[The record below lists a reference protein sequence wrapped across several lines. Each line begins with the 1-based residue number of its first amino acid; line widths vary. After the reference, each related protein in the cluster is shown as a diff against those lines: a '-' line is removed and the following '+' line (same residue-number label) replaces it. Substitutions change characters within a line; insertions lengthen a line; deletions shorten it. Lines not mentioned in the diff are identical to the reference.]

1 MSVDRARGVALVT
14 GASQGIGR
22 AIAARLAREG
32 YQLALVA
39 RSAEVLAEFASSLQK
54 EGGKAEPFACD
65 VTDEAAVAE
74 TVNAVVERMGSID
87 AVVNNAGI
95 ARDALLVRM
104 KSEQWSQVM
113 RTNLDGCYHFVRHV
127 APVMMK
133 ARKGRIVNISSVIG
147 QMGNAGQVNYA
158 ASKAGI
164 IGLTLATARE
174 LAGRGITVN
183 AIAPGFIETAMTE
196 ELPESA
202 VKELQAK
209 IPLRRLG
216 RPEDVAALV
225 SFLLSE
231 DASYITG
238 QVLNCDGGM
247 VMG

>member
-1 MSVDRARGVALVT
+1 VSVDRARGVALVT

-22 AIAARLAREG
+22 AIAARLSRDG

-39 RSAEVLAEFASSLQK
+39 RRADVLADFANSLK
-54 EGGKAEPFACD
+54 EEEGQAESFACD
-65 VTDEAAVAE
+65 VTDEAAVAD
-74 TVNAVVERMGSID
+74 TVQAVLERMGSID

-104 KSEQWSQVM
+104 KAEQWSQVM
-113 RTNLDGCYHFVRHV
+113 RTNLDGCFHFVRHV

-183 AIAPGFIETAMTE
+183 AVAPGFIETAMTG

>member
-1 MSVDRARGVALVT
+1 MSVDQALGVALVT

-22 AIAARLAREG
+22 AIATRLAHDG
-32 YQLALVA
+32 FHMALVA
-39 RSAEVLAEFASSLQK
+39 RRAEVLTEFADSLRG
-54 EGGKAEPFACD
+54 EGASAEAFACD
-65 VTDEAAVAE
+65 VADETAVE
-74 TVNAVVERMGSID
+74 KTVQAVVERMGTID

-183 AIAPGFIETAMTE
+183 AIAPGFIETAMTGE
-196 ELPESA
+196 IPESA
-202 VKELQAK
+202 VKDLQAR

>member
-1 MSVDRARGVALVT
+1 MLVT

-22 AIAARLAREG
+22 AIAARLARDG
-32 YQLALVA
+32 YDLALVA
-39 RSAEVLAEFASSLQK
+39 RRAEVLEDLAAELGVQGVEA
-54 EGGKAEPFACD
+54 AAFACD
-65 VTDEAAVAE
+65 VTDGAAVAR
-74 TVNAVVERMGSID
+74 TVGRVAERFGTPYGL
-87 AVVNNAGI
+87 VNNAGI
-95 ARDALLVRM
+95 TRDALLLRM
-104 KSEQWSQVM
+104 KDEQWSEVL

-127 APVMMK
+127 APLMMK
-133 ARKGRIVNISSVIG
+133 ARTGRMVNITSVIG
-147 QMGNAGQVNYA
+147 QIGNAGQVNYA

-183 AIAPGFIETAMTE
+183 AVAPGFIETPMTA

-202 VKELQAK
+202 VDDLLAR
-209 IPLRRLG
+209 IPLKRLG
-216 RPEDVAALV
+216 RPEDVAGLV

-231 DASYITG
+231 DGAYLTG

>member
-1 MSVDRARGVALVT
+1 MSVDRALGVALVT

-22 AIAARLAREG
+22 AIASRLARDG
-32 YQLALVA
+32 FHLALVA
-39 RSAEVLAEFASSLQK
+39 RRAEVLSEFADSLRG
-54 EGGKAEPFACD
+54 EGASAEAFACD
-65 VTDEAAVAE
+65 VTDERAVAE
-74 TVNAVVERMGSID
+74 TVQAILERMGTID
-87 AVVNNAGI
+87 AAVNNAGI

-104 KSEQWSQVM
+104 KAEQWSEVM

-127 APVMMK
+127 APVMLK

-183 AIAPGFIETAMTE
+183 AVAPGFIETAMTQ

-202 VKELQAK
+202 VKDLQAK

>member
-1 MSVDRARGVALVT
+1 VSEDRTRGVALVT

-22 AIAARLAREG
+22 AIAERLAREG
-32 YQLALVA
+32 WDLALVA
-39 RSAEVLAEFASSLQK
+39 RRAEVLAEVIASLADSGV
-54 EGGKAEPFACD
+54 EAAAFPCD
-65 VTDEAAVAE
+65 VADSSAVEE
-74 TVNAVVERMGSID
+74 TVHQVLERWGRID
-87 AVVNNAGI
+87 ALVNNAGI
-95 ARDALLVRM
+95 SRDALLIRM
-104 KSEQWSQVM
+104 KEEQWSQVL
-113 RTNLDGCYHFVRHV
+113 RTNLDGSYHFIRYV
-127 APVMMK
+127 APGMMK
-133 ARKGRIVNISSVIG
+133 MRAGRIVNITSVIG
-147 QMGNAGQVNYA
+147 QIGNAGQVNYA

-183 AIAPGFIETAMTE
+183 AVAPGFIETAMTQD
-196 ELPESA
+196 LPESA
-202 VKELQAK
+202 VKELFER

-216 RPEDVAALV
+216 QPEDVAALV

>member
-1 MSVDRARGVALVT
+1 
-14 GASQGIGR
+14 
-22 AIAARLAREG
+22 
-32 YQLALVA
+32 LVA
-39 RSAEVLAEFASSLQK
+39 RSAEVLAEFAKSLEK
-54 EGGKAEPFACD
+54 EGGKADSFACD

-74 TVNAVVERMGSID
+74 TVQAVLERMGSID

-104 KSEQWSQVM
+104 KTEQWSQVM

-183 AIAPGFIETAMTE
+183 AVAPGFIETAMTE